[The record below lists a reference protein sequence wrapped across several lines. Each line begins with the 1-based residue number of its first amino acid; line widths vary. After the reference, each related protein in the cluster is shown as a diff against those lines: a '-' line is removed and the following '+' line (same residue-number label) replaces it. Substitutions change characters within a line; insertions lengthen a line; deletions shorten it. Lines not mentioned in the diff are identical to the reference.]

1 MKRILYFIG
10 LFLIFASPI
19 IVYYTA
25 KTVWLLQD
33 DKYKTTIYGN
43 EIYKALEKSTKKTR
57 YKKLILGDST
67 ANQFYNCK
75 EEDPDSAYSLTCN
88 QAIGMVGQFILLNN
102 YIEAGNKP
110 DTIYLVFT
118 PFSFWDNLDQVYT
131 YHYFLKPFYTK
142 EYKSFMTK
150 TVLKQ
155 IKKIPKYWACHIP
168 FIQTTEWAPNIQQE
182 HRDYSF
188 ISPICKEYLFKID
201 SLCVQHSIHY
211 EIVSTFVANHWKDS
225 IHNFR
230 KSEFANCCF
239 QNKLTAFL
247 NNITYLDD
255 SCFVDEVHLHNPQLY
270 IKKIDSILNIKHNI
284 R

>member
-102 YIEAGNKP
+102 L
-110 DTIYLVFT
+110 TF
-118 PFSFWDNLDQVYT
+118 FSFC
-131 YHYFLKPFYTK
+131 
-142 EYKSFMTK
+142 
-150 TVLKQ
+150 
-155 IKKIPKYWACHIP
+155 A
-168 FIQTTEWAPNIQQE
+168 
-182 HRDYSF
+182 
-188 ISPICKEYLFKID
+188 
-201 SLCVQHSIHY
+201 
-211 EIVSTFVANHWKDS
+211 
-225 IHNFR
+225 
-230 KSEFANCCF
+230 
-239 QNKLTAFL
+239 
-247 NNITYLDD
+247 
-255 SCFVDEVHLHNPQLY
+255 
-270 IKKIDSILNIKHNI
+270 
-284 R
+284 